1 MKTTTTPTA
10 PTTRHATLRLL
21 AALFFLCLFA
31 PVAMGE
37 GDTYWQDQQSEVADK
52 LVNGNGGEG
61 GKNDPILIAS
71 AEELA
76 YFAKQVNS
84 NAAIKYGS
92 NGSINPKGSGF
103 INYYFSLSSDIDLS
117 KHYWTPIGNV
127 DHPFY
132 GNFDGGGHRVS
143 GLKVKVEA
151 EIEAYVGLFGKTS
164 SGTIQNL
171 GVCLAEEGIQV
182 TTKTESGSAYAGGIA
197 GQALSI
203 RNCYVEGPK
212 TRTGTAKVI
221 AIAPQKGVCFAG
233 GIVGSLLATS
243 SIAHCYATVDVTAEG
258 DYESYAGGI
267 AGRSQGSIFYT
278 YATGAVEAT
287 NGDNCAGGICGF
299 APQKSSLSNNL
310 ALNKSIKGDK
320 GKSNR
325 ILGVGKAP
333 LTSNF
338 ASTNIAL
345 IPSAGDILPTADGL
359 NGADTW
365 IETFHTDLIPDPD
378 GTTNEWA
385 TAWEWPQADSGN
397 LPKLKKVK
405 GEEGSF
411 TYGGVLT
418 GQSDIDPNLSTAEVF
433 PLILGVHIAAGVSV
447 DLAYRDG
454 KWLCNIQGSKD
465 PFRPFNGTVKGA
477 DCPVIL
483 KPENSSDTPEL
494 IFDGVIWR
502 NNETFL
508 TISDGASL
516 IMTVNNKVNINA
528 SATNPAIVNAGT
540 LTIKAGN
547 PNTLTVSSPSAAIKN
562 TGTLILEGNG
572 IYLVGGE
579 RTIEGEGTVSFNSP
593 MVEWQFASALKGK
606 VIKWE
611 DVTFE
616 LDKSAHD
623 LCQSMATTC
632 VPINHSFGLTAG
644 PADNLVT
651 QQGHGGDNNYT
662 TSFTAQDGQR
672 TVFADVKPI
681 CFRIHL
687 IQPAGGDLTV
697 TYKDGSPLPND
708 NYVATGT
715 QLTLLCTPEDNYIL
729 ESYQSGPA
737 ADNLPD
743 LQGNEV
749 TVGES
754 DLWLSAR
761 LRYERPTPPPPPA
774 PVYYTVTLPQIE
786 GATTDPGPDEYEV
799 ESWDSFRFY
808 LTIDSAYSESQ
819 PIVTTDRGETLV
831 PRTSDG
837 AYLVKYVRTDVEI
850 FIDGLI
856 KNPPPVANEAI
867 STDALV
873 PQIWAEGSMLCIRM
887 AEALPSAPVR
897 IFTPDGRLH
906 ASFASTPGLNRRQ
919 LPTGIYI
926 VRIGETACKVIIR

>member
-1 MKTTTTPTA
+1 MKTTTA

-37 GDTYWQDQQSEVADK
+37 GDSYWQDQPSEVADK
-52 LVNGNGGEG
+52 LVNKDSGKGGE
-61 GKNDPILIAS
+61 NDPILIAS
-71 AEELA
+71 RAEFI

-84 NAAIKYGS
+84 REPIDLENGGGQIKHDD
-92 NGSINPKGSGF
+92 KGKDSFGG
-103 INYYFSLSSDIDLS
+103 YYFALTDNIDLS
-117 KHYWTPIGNV
+117 EYYWTPIGNI

-151 EIEAYVGLFGKTS
+151 EIEVYVGLFGKTS

-182 TTKTESGSAYAGGIA
+182 TTKTNSGLAYAGGIA

-212 TRTGTAKVI
+212 TGTAKVI

-233 GIVGSLLATS
+233 GIVGSLLASS
-243 SIAHCYATVDVTAEG
+243 SITHCYATVDVTAEG
-258 DYESYAGGI
+258 DNESYAGGI
-267 AGRSQGSIFYT
+267 AGQSQSSISYT

-299 APQKSSLSNNL
+299 APITSSLSNNL

-325 ILGVGKAP
+325 ILGDGPAP

-338 ASTNIAL
+338 ASPE
-345 IPSAGDILPTADGL
+345 IPVNGSRVSPDQDGL
-359 NGADTW
+359 NGTDTW
-365 IETFHTDLIPDPD
+365 LDTFEEDLKDAFSVN
-378 GTTNEWA
+378 NEWNA
-385 TAWEWPQADSGN
+385 TDTWTWISGYLPQLNVFGNNQPQIKASSVLTRLEDLSLNLEETSGN
-397 LPKLKKVK
+397 VYI
-405 GEEGSF
+405 SC
-411 TYGGVLT
+411 V
-418 GQSDIDPNLSTAEVF
+418 
-433 PLILGVHIAAGVSV
+433 
-447 DLAYRDG
+447 DG
-454 KWLCNIQGSKD
+454 KWLYNMKGSENSTI
-465 PFRPFNGTVKGA
+465 PFNGTVTGIGQS
-477 DCPVIL
+477 PITITSVIL
-483 KPENSSDTPEL
+483 DPALPNLDPTPTLTFKDMFLTTDGTCLTVE
-494 IFDGVIWR
+494 DGVTLPLHLEGK
-502 NNETFL
+502 N
-508 TISDGASL
+508 GL
-516 IMTVNNKVNINA
+516 INKGQ
-528 SATNPAIVNAGT
+528 SGYAIDNKGT
-540 LTIKAGN
+540 LT
-547 PNTLTVSSPSAAIKN
+547 LTGELLCLSGPASSTID
-562 TGTLILEGNG
+562 GNG
-572 IYLVGGE
+572 
-579 RTIEGEGTVSFNSP
+579 TITYDSP
-593 MVEWQFASALKGK
+593 MMEWQFENPLQAKSFAWETASGQPLIECVNEGTTSRVALVVADATKQVRLK
-606 VIKWE
+606 VGPS
-611 DVTFE
+611 
-616 LDKSAHD
+616 DKTS
-623 LCQSMATTC
+623 S
-632 VPINHSFGLTAG
+632 P
-644 PADNLVT
+644 VT
-651 QQGHGGDNNYT
+651 QQYHDGNHYT
-662 TSFTAQDGQR
+662 TSFTPQPGQR

-786 GATTDPGPDEYEV
+786 GATTDPGPGEYEV